1 MRSATLTYRK
11 KDWGLNIWLIRLRKA
26 TYNTTFLYTIRMLII
41 FLGTAFVPYFLGN
54 QLLTIPLALSVVAAG
69 LGDIDDRFSVRI
81 MNMIYTYIGF
91 FITATA
97 VQLLSPYPFIF
108 ASSMI
113 VACIGW
119 ILLGSLGRRY
129 ASISY
134 GCLVVTVYAMLGV
147 HLFEPW
153 YVQPALLVCG
163 AAWYGLISTIFFLLF
178 PIRQVQ
184 DQLSHCYSSLGDVL
198 FAKSNLF
205 DVEMNTHTYQRS
217 MIGLSLKNSHLIEM
231 FNEMRTTLLTRL
243 KGDRGR
249 RTTRR
254 SLQYYFVA
262 QDIHERADSS
272 HFDYLKLTK
281 IFEHSD
287 IMFRFQRIFSLQ
299 AKACKDLSDSVLH
312 GSFYQHNPG
321 FEQTFDNLRISL
333 EKLRDQQQYD
343 LVWINA
349 LFSLYQNLR
358 AIDAQLYNIDT
369 EQHSKHEQIKS
380 TDHQLNDDDLKG
392 WSDII
397 IRIKQNLTPES
408 ILFRHAIRLSTV
420 LFVGYIIVEIT
431 HIPSGFWILLTSVFV
446 CLPNFNATK
455 RRLYLRI
462 LGTFVGIM
470 IGFIVLYFV
479 PSLVGQLLILTISG
493 TLFLVLRSRQ
503 YAQATA
509 FITIL
514 ALIIFNFDGV
524 GYEAAIPRLM
534 DTIIGCF
541 LAWLGIVFIFPDWK
555 FRNLPRTIQRSLES
569 QTAYLA
575 EVIQQYHQGRNNSLN
590 YRLVRRAANNTDAEI
605 ASLIST
611 LETEPNYDP
620 IHKAL
625 AFEFLCLNHTF
636 LSYIAALGAHRD
648 QIQDP
653 EILDLLDRALKDI
666 HHALLNH
673 QMPSLKSHSMLTTVQ
688 QHLNHSPDDTAKSS
702 IIIQQLSLMFSIL
715 PQLNSL
721 KMQLCPE
728 QNQSTSD

>member
-1 MRSATLTYRK
+1 MQ
-11 KDWGLNIWLIRLRKA
+11 LIKA
-26 TYNTTFLYTIRMLII
+26 TYNTTFLYTVRMLII
-41 FLGTAFVPYFLGN
+41 FAGTAFVPFFLDN
-54 QLLTIPLALSVVAAG
+54 QILTIPLALAVVAAG

-81 MNMIYTYIGF
+81 LNMLYTYIGF
-91 FITATA
+91 FVTATA
-97 VQLLSPYPFIF
+97 VHFLSPYPIIF

-113 VACIGW
+113 FACIGW

-153 YVQPALLVCG
+153 YVQPTLLVLG

-178 PIRQVQ
+178 PIRKVQ
-184 DQLSHCYSSLGDVL
+184 DELSLCYSSLADVL

-205 DVEMNTHTYQRS
+205 DVEMTTQSYQHS
-217 MIGLSLKNSHLIEM
+217 MLSLSLKNSHLIEI
-231 FNEMRTTLLTRL
+231 FNEMRSTLLTRL

-249 RTTRR
+249 RDTRR

-262 QDIHERADSS
+262 QDIHEHAEAS

-287 IMFRFQRIFSLQ
+287 IMFRFQRIFALQ
-299 AKACKDLSDSVLH
+299 AKACKDLSDSILH
-312 GSFYQHNPG
+312 GNVYQHNIS
-321 FEQTFDNLRISL
+321 FQQTFENLRISL
-333 EKLRDQQQYD
+333 EKLRAQQQYD

-349 LFSLYQNLR
+349 LSSLHQNLKS
-358 AIDAQLYNIDT
+358 IDAQLYNIDT
-369 EQHSKHEQIKS
+369 EQHIKPDQDKFF
-380 TDHQLNDDDLKG
+380 DHQLNDDDLKG

-397 IRIKQNLTPES
+397 IRIRQNLTPES

-462 LGTFVGIM
+462 LGTFIGII

-479 PSLVGQLLILTISG
+479 PSLVGQLIILTISG
-493 TLFLVLRSRQ
+493 TLFLVLRGKQ

-555 FRNLPRTIQRSLES
+555 FRNLPRTIQRSLAS
-569 QTAYLA
+569 QTDYLA
-575 EVIQQYHQGRNNSLN
+575 EVIQHYHNGRNNSLS
-590 YRLVRRAANNTDAEI
+590 YRLVRRAANHTDAEI

-611 LETEPNYDP
+611 LETEPNFDP
-620 IHKAL
+620 KHKTL

-636 LSYIAALGAHRD
+636 LSYIAALGAHRENID
-648 QIQDP
+648 QQ
-653 EILDLLDRALKDI
+653 EILDLMDFSLDEFQNVLLKDQEPNPSVQN
-666 HHALLNH
+666 ALL
-673 QMPSLKSHSMLTTVQ
+673 TAQ
-688 QHLNHSPDDTAKSS
+688 QHLNHSAEDTSKAS
-702 IIIQQLSLMFSIL
+702 IILQQLSLMFSIL
-715 PQLNSL
+715 EQLHAL
-721 KMQLCPE
+721 KLQLCE
-728 QNQSTSD
+728 QQNPAVTLSKLA

>member
-1 MRSATLTYRK
+1 MNT
-11 KDWGLNIWLIRLRKA
+11 WLVQLKKA

-41 FLGTAFVPYFLGN
+41 FGGTAFFPYLIGN
-54 QLLTIPLALSVVAAG
+54 QILTIPLSLAVVAAG

-97 VQLLSPYPFIF
+97 VQLLSPYPFVF
-108 ASSMI
+108 ACGFI

-153 YVQPALLVCG
+153 YVQPALLVSG
-163 AAWYGLISTIFFLLF
+163 AVWYGLISTIFFLLF
-178 PIRQVQ
+178 PIRRVQ
-184 DQLSHCYSSLGDVL
+184 DQLSLCYSSLADVL

-205 DVEMNTHTYQRS
+205 DVEMTAQTYQRS
-217 MIGLSLKNSHLIEM
+217 MISLSFENSHLVSM
-231 FNEMRTTLLTRL
+231 FNEMRSTLLTRL

-249 RTTRR
+249 LDTRR

-272 HFDYLKLTK
+272 HFDYLKLTQ
-281 IFEHSD
+281 IFQHSD

-299 AKACKDLSDSVLH
+299 AKACKDLSDSILH
-312 GSFYQHNPG
+312 GHFYKHNPE
-321 FEQTFDNLRISL
+321 FEVKFQNLRISI
-333 EKLRDQQQYD
+333 EKLRDEKNYD
-343 LVWINA
+343 LSWINS
-349 LFSLYQNLR
+349 LSSLYQNLK
-358 AIDAQLYNIDT
+358 AIDHQLNNIET
-369 EQHSKHEQIKS
+369 EQHIKHDHDKS
-380 TDHQLNDDDLKG
+380 LDHQLNDDDLKG
-392 WSDII
+392 WSDIV
-397 IRIKQNLTPES
+397 IRVRQNLTPES

-420 LFVGYIIVEIT
+420 LFVGYILVEIT
-431 HIPSGFWILLTSVFV
+431 NIPSGFWILLTSVFV

-462 LGTFVGIM
+462 LGTFIGII
-470 IGFIVLYFV
+470 IGYIVLYFV

-493 TLFLVLRSRQ
+493 ALFLVLRSKQ

-514 ALIIFNFDGV
+514 ALINFNFDGV
-524 GYEAAIPRLM
+524 GYEAAIPRLI

-541 LAWLGIVFIFPDWK
+541 LAWLGILFIFPDWK
-555 FRNLPRTIQRSLES
+555 FRNLPRTIQRSLKS
-569 QTAYLA
+569 QSEYLA
-575 EVIQQYHQGRNNSLN
+575 EVITQYREGRNNSLN
-590 YRLVRRAANNTDAEI
+590 YRLVRRAAHNTDAEI

-611 LETEPNYDP
+611 LETEPDYDP
-620 IHKAL
+620 THKAL

-636 LSYIAALGAHRD
+636 LSYIAALGAHRE
-648 QIQDP
+648 IIEAP
-653 EILDLLDRALKDI
+653 EILDLLDLALKDI
-666 HHALLNH
+666 ELTFLSDEMPNLN
-673 QMPSLKSHSMLTTVQ
+673 SYTVLNTVQ
-688 QHLNHSPDDTAKSS
+688 QHLNESDLDVSKSL
-702 IIIQQLSLMFSIL
+702 IVIQQLSLMFSLL
-715 PQLNSL
+715 PQLNHL
-721 KMQLCPE
+721 KQQLCSSKI
-728 QNQSTSD
+728 NDFATS